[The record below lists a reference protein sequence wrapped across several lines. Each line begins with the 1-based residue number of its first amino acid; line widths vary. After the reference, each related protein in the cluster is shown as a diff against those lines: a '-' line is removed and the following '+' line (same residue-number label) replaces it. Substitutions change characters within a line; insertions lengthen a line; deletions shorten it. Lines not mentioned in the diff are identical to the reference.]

1 MANKRSLGKKRCK
14 KGSTRCVTTGECH
27 VKKTGD
33 KTKCKNGMRKCAD
46 GKCYAHSRKKG
57 LLVKE
62 KKVFKYKKPLTAYEG
77 FCQDKN
83 QRAQARREVIDEADE
98 EHEDELPTEAQIQ
111 KKLDEMWK
119 DKQDDKEFFENHYN
133 KTKK

>member
-57 LLVKE
+57 RPVKD
-62 KKVFKYKKPLTAYEG
+62 KKPKVKRTSGYILFSNATK
-77 FCQDKN
+77 DKVKTKLAIGEEKPKN
-83 QRAQARREVIDEADE
+83 TEVMK
-98 EHEDELPTEAQIQ
+98 ELAI
-111 KKLDEMWK
+111 MWK
-119 DKQDDKEFFENHYN
+119 ALTVEARYN
-133 KTKK
+133 WNNKAEREREAAAGR